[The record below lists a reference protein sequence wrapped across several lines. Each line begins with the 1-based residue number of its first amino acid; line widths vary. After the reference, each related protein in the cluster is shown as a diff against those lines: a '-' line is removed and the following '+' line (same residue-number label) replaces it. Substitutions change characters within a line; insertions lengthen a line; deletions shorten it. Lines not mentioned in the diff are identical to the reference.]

1 MGKLVS
7 FFTIGIGLFNVLILL
22 SYQVDWESLEES
34 LENDQQSNPHDMSI
48 LGGYS
53 PNSDDGNRD
62 TLAEILHFSYGGAI
76 PWEEFELDIEIDGGP
91 AMSCANPSDDSNSIS
106 GAQCV
111 LVEFNGEYR
120 DNGYFDKTERVYVK
134 ENGVV
139 LCSSPCNLRVQFILD
154 DVVVHHEQLT
164 QG

>member
-34 LENDQQSNPHDMSI
+34 LENDQQPNPHDMSI

-76 PWEEFELDIEIDGGP
+76 PWEEFELNIEIEGGP
-91 AMSCANPSDDSNSIS
+91 PMTCANPSYDSNSSS

-134 ENGVV
+134 ENGVD

-154 DVVVHHEQLT
+154 DVVVHHEQLI

>member
-22 SYQVDWESLEES
+22 SYQVDWESLKES
-34 LENDQQSNPHDMSI
+34 SENDLQSNPYDLSI
-48 LGGYS
+48 LGGQS
-53 PNSDDGNRD
+53 VSDDNRD
-62 TLAEILHFSYGGAI
+62 TLAEILHYSNDGAI
-76 PWEEFELDIEIDGGP
+76 PWEEFELNIEIDGGP
-91 AMSCANPSDDSNSIS
+91 PMTCANPSYDSNSSS

-120 DNGYFDKTERVYVK
+120 DNGYFDRVERVYVK
-134 ENGVV
+134 ENGVD
-139 LCSSPCNLRVQFILD
+139 LCSSPCNIRFLFILD
-154 DVVVHHEQLT
+154 DVVVHHTQLT

>member
-34 LENDQQSNPHDMSI
+34 SENDLQSNPYDLSI
-48 LGGYS
+48 LGGQS
-53 PNSDDGNRD
+53 VSGGNGD
-62 TLAEILHFSYGGAI
+62 TLTDITHWHFEGI
-76 PWEEFELDIEIDGGP
+76 PWESFKVNIEIDGGP
-91 AMSCANPSDDSNSIS
+91 PITCADPLYDTNSTVD
-106 GAQCV
+106 AQC
-111 LVEFNGEYR
+111 LLDEFNGEYR
-120 DNGYFDKTERVYVK
+120 DNGYFDKAERVHVK
-134 ENGVV
+134 ENGVD
-139 LCSSPCNLRVQFILD
+139 LCSSPCNIRFVFILD

>member
-22 SYQVDWESLEES
+22 SYQVDWESLKES
-34 LENDQQSNPHDMSI
+34 SENDLQSNPYDLSI
-48 LGGYS
+48 LGGQS
-53 PNSDDGNRD
+53 VSDDNRD
-62 TLAEILHFSYGGAI
+62 TLAEILHYSNDGAI
-76 PWEEFELDIEIDGGP
+76 PWEEFELNIEIEGGP
-91 AMSCANPSDDSNSIS
+91 PMTCANPSYDSNSSS

-120 DNGYFDKTERVYVK
+120 DNGYFDRVERVYVK
-134 ENGVV
+134 ENGVD
-139 LCSSPCNLRVQFILD
+139 LCSSPCNIRFLFILN
-154 DVVVHHEQLT
+154 DVVVHHTQLT

>member
-1 MGKLVS
+1 MAKLVS

-22 SYQVDWESLEES
+22 SYQVDWESLKES
-34 LENDQQSNPHDMSI
+34 SENDLQSNPYDLSI
-48 LGGYS
+48 LGGQS
-53 PNSDDGNRD
+53 VSDDNRD
-62 TLAEILHFSYGGAI
+62 TLAEILHYSNDGAI
-76 PWEEFELDIEIDGGP
+76 PWEEFELNIEIDGGP
-91 AMSCANPSDDSNSIS
+91 PMTCANPSYDSNSSS

-134 ENGVV
+134 ENGVD

>member
-1 MGKLVS
+1 MAKLVS

-22 SYQVDWESLEES
+22 SYQVDWESLKES
-34 LENDQQSNPHDMSI
+34 SENDLQSNPYDLSI
-48 LGGYS
+48 LGGQS
-53 PNSDDGNRD
+53 VSDDNRD
-62 TLAEILHFSYGGAI
+62 TLAEILHYSNDGAI
-76 PWEEFELDIEIDGGP
+76 PWEEFELNIEIDGGP
-91 AMSCANPSDDSNSIS
+91 PMTCANPSYDSNSSS

-134 ENGVV
+134 ENGVD
-139 LCSSPCNLRVQFILD
+139 LCSSPCNIRFLFILN
-154 DVVVHHEQLT
+154 DVVVHHTQLT